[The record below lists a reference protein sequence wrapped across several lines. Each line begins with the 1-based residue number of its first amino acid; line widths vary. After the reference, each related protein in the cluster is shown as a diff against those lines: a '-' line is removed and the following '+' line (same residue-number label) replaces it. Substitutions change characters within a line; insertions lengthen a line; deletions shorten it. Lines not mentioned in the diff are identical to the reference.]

1 MNSKYEVLTGIL
13 PKRHNE
19 LVIIVNKNQVI
30 PDAILYT
37 LDLKN
42 RKEITTIL
50 EKLKN
55 QEEVQ
60 IDSATYSYDDSLNV
74 SYKLI
79 LNTDSYQKEN
89 GG

>member
-1 MNSKYEVLTGIL
+1 M
-13 PKRHNE
+13 
-19 LVIIVNKNQVI
+19 I

-60 IDSATYSYDDSLNV
+60 IDSTTYSYDDSLNV

>member
-1 MNSKYEVLTGIL
+1 M
-13 PKRHNE
+13 
-19 LVIIVNKNQVI
+19 I

-60 IDSATYSYDDSLNV
+60 IDSATYSYDDSLKV

>member
-1 MNSKYEVLTGIL
+1 M
-13 PKRHNE
+13 
-19 LVIIVNKNQVI
+19 I

>member
-1 MNSKYEVLTGIL
+1 M
-13 PKRHNE
+13 
-19 LVIIVNKNQVI
+19 I

-60 IDSATYSYDDSLNV
+60 IDSTTYSYDDSLKV